1 MAHKLRELRKERNLS
16 QMDVAVAV
24 GVGRSTIAS
33 IESGHDVPGRE
44 TLMALAEF
52 YGRSLDWLM
61 SRAGDKIVP
70 GVTVIQTPE
79 EALWL
84 GAFRELPTD
93 EAAAHLHLLL
103 KRTNPKSS

>member
-1 MAHKLRELRKERNLS
+1 MAHKLRGLRKERHLS
-16 QMDVAVAV
+16 QMEVAVAV
-24 GVGRSTIAS
+24 GVGRSTIAA

-61 SRAGDKIVP
+61 SRSGDQIVL
-70 GVTVIQTPE
+70 GVTVIQTAE

-84 GAFRELPTD
+84 GAFRDLPQD
-93 EAAAHLHLLL
+93 EAAAHLHLIL
-103 KRTNPKSS
+103 KRTNPKGS